1 MAIPDSFLEE
11 LNARTDIVD
20 LVSGY
25 VALTKKGNRYWGLC
39 PFHSEKTPS
48 FSVNPERQMYYCFG
62 CHKGGGAVQ
71 FTMELEG
78 VSFPDAVGILAQR
91 AGLQVPESHEDPQR
105 KARRERL
112 YLLNRDTARWF
123 HSNLMQPENAFALS
137 YFTNRG
143 LSRRTITNFG
153 LGYSPNQWDGLI
165 REMEQRGYSKQELL
179 DAGLIINN
187 DKGRFYDRFRGRVM
201 FPIIDLRGNVI
212 GFGGRVLDDS
222 TPKYLNSPDTVIFNK
237 SKNLFAL
244 NLARKSRRG
253 MIILTEGYMDTIALH
268 QAGFDC
274 AVASLGTSL
283 TEFHARM
290 LAQRTSQVV
299 ISYDS
304 DSAGVNAAQRAIGLL
319 NQTGVQ
325 VKVLKVQGA
334 KDPDEFIKKYGPDAF
349 QRLIDGSESHV
360 EFRLLQV
367 KQKYDLTQDDQKVL
381 CIQDLSQTIA
391 ALPGAAEREVYGN
404 RMAQELGVSAQT
416 MLYEIEQ
423 ARRRAARNQERRH
436 QRQILQP
443 VQSHQPEH
451 RALRYTNMASGKAE
465 EGVIRL
471 LLGDASLLTST
482 GGLAPEDFTVPLYRR
497 VYEMLW
503 ERWDAQRSCDLNT
516 MGELFSPEEMDQLVY
531 IQQQPVSQANRE
543 RAMRDYVEKIQTEAM
558 KRTLTDS
565 SLMALREQ
573 KKPTEEKP

>member
-78 VSFPDAVGILAQR
+78 VSFRDAVGILAQR
-91 AGLQVPESHEDPQR
+91 AGMQVPESQEDPNR
-105 KARRERL
+105 KAKRERL
-112 YLLNRDTARWF
+112 YQLNRDTARWF
-123 HSNLMQPENAFALS
+123 HSNLLQPENAFALR
-137 YFTNRG
+137 YFTDRG

-153 LGYSPNQWDGLI
+153 LGYAPNQWDGLI
-165 REMEQRGYSKQELL
+165 REMEQRGYGKQELL

-222 TPKYLNSPDTVIFNK
+222 TPKYLNSPDTIIFNK

-283 TEFHARM
+283 TEYHARM
-290 LAQRTSQVV
+290 LAQRTSLVV

-334 KDPDEFIKKYGPDAF
+334 KDPDEFIKKFGPDAF
-349 QRLIDGSESHV
+349 QKLIDGSESHI

-367 KQKYDLTQDDQKVL
+367 KQKYDLTRDDQKVL
-381 CIQDLSQTIA
+381 CIQDLAQTIA
-391 ALPGAAEREVYGN
+391 ALPGAAEREVYGT
-404 RMAQELGVSAQT
+404 RMAQDLGVSAQT
-416 MLYEIEQ
+416 MQYEIEQ
-423 ARRRAARNQERRH
+423 TRRRAARNQERRR
-436 QRQILQP
+436 QRQVLQP
-443 VQSHQPEH
+443 VQQHQPEH
-451 RALRYTNMASGKAE
+451 RELRYENMASGKAE

-471 LLGDASLLTST
+471 LLGDSNLLAST

-516 MGELFSPEEMDQLVY
+516 MGELFSPQEMDQLVY

-543 RAMRDYVEKIQTEAM
+543 RAMRDYVEKIQTQAM
-558 KRTLTDS
+558 RRTLTDS
-565 SLMALREQ
+565 TLMALRKQ
-573 KKPTEEKP
+573 KNGTEEKP